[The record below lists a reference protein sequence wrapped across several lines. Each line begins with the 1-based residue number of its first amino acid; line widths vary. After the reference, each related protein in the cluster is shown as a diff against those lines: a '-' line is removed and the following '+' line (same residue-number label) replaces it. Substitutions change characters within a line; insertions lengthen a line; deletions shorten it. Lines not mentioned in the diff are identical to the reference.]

1 MSLSEI
7 ISLGAGGLMTII
19 TGIVLY
25 ILKGYIAD
33 LKKYRN
39 DRETHER
46 ELEQKQQAKDE
57 LLLGM
62 ARVTLLE
69 TYQKCE
75 QKGYYSLE
83 DREVYGKLFEAYIT
97 NGGDGVI
104 DQIAPKIRALP
115 TTPPNHQGD
124 DVA

>member
-1 MSLSEI
+1 MSAAEI
-7 ISLGAGGLMTII
+7 ISVCVGGLMTIV
-19 TGIVLY
+19 TGVVLHV
-25 ILKGYIAD
+25 LKGYITD
-33 LKKYRN
+33 LKQYRAER
-39 DRETHER
+39 DQREQER
-46 ELEQKQQAKDE
+46 ELKEKAKDD
-57 LLLGM
+57 LILGL

-83 DREVYGKLFEAYIT
+83 DREVYGKLFDAYVL

-115 TTPPNHQGD
+115 TTPP
-124 DVA
+124 AE

>member
-1 MSLSEI
+1 MALSEI
-7 ISLGAGGLMTII
+7 ISLGVGGLMTIV

-33 LKKYRN
+33 LKRYRS
-39 DRETHER
+39 DREERER

-62 ARVTLLE
+62 ARVALLE
-69 TYQKCE
+69 NYQKCE

-83 DREVYGKLFEAYIT
+83 DREVYGKLFDAYVT

-104 DQIAPKIRALP
+104 DQIAPKIRSLP

-124 DVA
+124 DVS

>member
-1 MSLSEI
+1 MSISEI
-7 ISLGAGGLMTII
+7 ISLCAGGLMTVI

-25 ILKGYIAD
+25 ILKGYIND
-33 LKKYRN
+33 LKKYR
-39 DRETHER
+39 TER
-46 ELEQKQQAKDE
+46 EEREREIELKQQAKDD

-75 QKGYYSLE
+75 EKGYYSLE
-83 DREVYGKLFEAYIT
+83 DREVYGKLFEAYVT

-115 TTPPNHQGD
+115 TTPPSRQGD
-124 DVA
+124 DIA

>member
-7 ISLGAGGLMTII
+7 ISLGAGGVMTIV

-33 LKKYRN
+33 LKRYRS
-39 DRETHER
+39 DREERER

-69 TYQKCE
+69 NYQKCE

-83 DREVYGKLFEAYIT
+83 DREVYGKLFEAYVT

-115 TTPPNHQGD
+115 TTPPNRQGD

>member
-7 ISLGAGGLMTII
+7 ISLGAGGLMTVI

-33 LKKYRN
+33 LKKYRS
-39 DRETHER
+39 DREEHER

-83 DREVYGKLFEAYIT
+83 DREVYGKLFDAYVT

>member
-1 MSLSEI
+1 MALSEI
-7 ISLGAGGLMTII
+7 ISLGVGGLMTIV

-33 LKKYRN
+33 LKRYRS
-39 DRETHER
+39 DREERER

-62 ARVTLLE
+62 ARVALLE
-69 TYQKCE
+69 NYQKCE

-83 DREVYGKLFEAYIT
+83 DREVYGKLFDAYVT

-104 DQIAPKIRALP
+104 DQIAPKIRSLP